1 MKILKEFG
9 KVAGLLGATTL
20 LMAGYMGLKLTIE
33 NAKGCEQVNANALN
47 PLAEFVML
55 PENVNGLMKGQ
66 KCSWGFKPK

>member
-1 MKILKEFG
+1 
-9 KVAGLLGATTL
+9 
-20 LMAGYMGLKLTIE
+20 MAGYMGLKLTIE